1 MKDTFTQIIIQI
13 VFAVKNRE
21 RTIKECYREELQK
34 YMCGVIRNKNCKPL
48 AIYCNPDHTHIL
60 IGLHPSIALSDL
72 VRDIKSNSGKWLN
85 TKMKTCFRW
94 QKGYSAFSYNR
105 KELELITKYI
115 RNQPIHHKKSSF
127 QEEYQSLM
135 ESFEI

>member
-34 YMCGVIRNKNCKPL
+34 YMCGIIRNKNCKPL

-85 TKMKTCFRW
+85 TKMKTCFKW
-94 QKGYSAFSYNR
+94 QEGYSAFSYNR

-135 ESFEI
+135 ESFEV